1 MDPTD
6 EDADRNKLQEDMARA
21 AKEEAER
28 VAEAAKLAAKKEEG
42 AEGAE
47 EEGAEGAEEE
57 GAEEAEKEAEKEAEG
72 AEVKPAAEKVC
83 VQLVNSLDDYAKIG
97 AGTTIAIK
105 QDSGTYTV
113 FKKDDEKSPDFSPGN
128 TYQQIV
134 ELSGGKRRKTA
145 KRGGKSSKR
154 GRKSAKRGRKSVKR
168 GRKGKG
174 SRRSKK

>member
-1 MDPTD
+1 MD
-6 EDADRNKLQEDMARA
+6 QEDMARA
-21 AKEEAER
+21 AKEDAERVAKKEADRVAEAER
-28 VAEAAKLAAKKEEG
+28 VAEE

-47 EEGAEGAEEE
+47 EEGAEGAE
-57 GAEEAEKEAEKEAEG
+57 GAEE

-83 VQLVNSLDDYAKIG
+83 VQLVNSLDDYANIK